1 MELFTINSRVWS
13 LLLLINEATIVA
25 SSGATSSRDKSPG
38 LRIGGWKIGLKCIDE
53 KMRDYTVK
61 F

>member
-1 MELFTINSRVWS
+1 M
-13 LLLLINEATIVA
+13 LINEATIVA